1 MRSAAKI
8 VRYQRV
14 DERVVAKLVFDI
26 SSGSDITQDFEDVDG
41 AEDGGVEKDG
51 PAVVVHQIGVKR
63 KRRHEVHHARRRRHL
78 DE

>member
-14 DERVVAKLVFDI
+14 DERVVTKLVLDVGSSADI
-26 SSGSDITQDFEDVDG
+26 AQDFENIDG

-63 KRRHEVHHARRRRHL
+63 KRSHEVHHARRRRHL